1 MSRAEKSGT
10 TPQFEPGGPAN
21 NHERCNDLRPIQER
35 RENELGSSGEI
46 ILPDNAGRG
55 RRVCYRGR
63 R

>member
-10 TPQFEPGGPAN
+10 TPQFELGGPAN

-35 RENELGSSGEI
+35 RENELSSSGEI
-46 ILPDNAGRG
+46 ILPDSAGRG
-55 RRVCYRGR
+55 RSVCYRSR